1 MVLVFREIRDFL
13 FFIFFR
19 DDSPFSSFRV
29 FFLGNGFVK
38 NIRSMHCVKMQGFLL
53 LLLILGLVLPPA
65 ARAFSFT
72 ARVSGIPL
80 GARQPS
86 TAHTY
91 TQRQMYNMAVGR
103 CKAVAAQGVRS
114 MVARGDGSD
123 SGAASTDDDWR
134 QAPPIL
140 FFLIRPLMLLSIALI

>member
-1 MVLVFREIRDFL
+1 
-13 FFIFFR
+13 
-19 DDSPFSSFRV
+19 
-29 FFLGNGFVK
+29 
-38 NIRSMHCVKMQGFLL
+38 MHCVKMQGFLL

-65 ARAFSFT
+65 AHAFSFT

-80 GARQPS
+80 VARQPS
-86 TAHTY
+86 TAHAHT
-91 TQRQMYNMAVGR
+91 RQMYNMAEGR